1 MPPIERPSN
10 RVNQGM
16 THGHIYLIDSDRG
29 RRASLA
35 ATLQEQQYGLEV
47 FDDAPAFLNGID
59 YERIPPSA
67 CVVTYLSLAPLSGVE
82 LLDVFRAD
90 RVTLPTILIG
100 TTTELA
106 LAVKAMRY
114 GASYVLWRPF
124 TAALLIDVV
133 KNVLREWGE
142 APPAPPANDQNN
154 LRSLED
160 RFSSLSPRQRQVLRY
175 VFEGNGNREI
185 ANALGISIK
194 TVELHRACAMKKMR
208 ADSVIALVKMM
219 ADFRHALEQ
228 ST

>member
-1 MPPIERPSN
+1 
-10 RVNQGM
+10 M
-16 THGHIYLIDSDRG
+16 THGHIYLIDNDRG
-29 RRASLA
+29 RRDSLA
-35 ATLQEQQYGLEV
+35 ATLQERQYGLEV
-47 FDDAPAFLNGID
+47 FADAPTFLNSID
-59 YERIPPSA
+59 YERLPPSA
-67 CVVTYLSLAPLSGVE
+67 CVLSYLSLSPLSGVE

-100 TTTELA
+100 TTSELA

-114 GASYVLWRPF
+114 GASYILWRPF
-124 TAALLIDVV
+124 TGTLLVDVV
-133 KNVLREWGE
+133 NNVLREWSDT
-142 APPAPPANDQNN
+142 APTRTTNDAAE
-154 LRSLED
+154 LGSLED
-160 RFSSLSPRQRQVLRY
+160 RFSTLSRRQRQVLRY

-228 ST
+228 GT

>member
-1 MPPIERPSN
+1 
-10 RVNQGM
+10 M
-16 THGHIYLIDSDRG
+16 THGHIYLIDNDRG
-29 RRASLA
+29 RRDSLA
-35 ATLQEQQYGLEV
+35 ATLQEQRYGLEV
-47 FDDAPAFLNGID
+47 FDDAPTFLNRID

-100 TTTELA
+100 ATSELA

-124 TAALLIDVV
+124 NATLLVDVV
-133 KNVLREWGE
+133 NSVLREWSDVAQSHAASDE
-142 APPAPPANDQNN
+142 RDLQ
-154 LRSLED
+154 SLED
-160 RFSSLSPRQRQVLRY
+160 RFSSLSRRQRQVLRY

-219 ADFRHALEQ
+219 ADFRHASEQ
-228 ST
+228 VT